1 MGAWTISFS
10 KSSCERVGG
19 RSMNQGW
26 KKRFVVFLI
35 FLLVAGVFIGV
46 RSILIKNIFD
56 EMYFGTEDVFG
67 GHLTTASWTNMKGM
81 AKNGDAVKYAVPGR
95 IRIGFSKSTLG
106 DDESFQIIWETEE
119 KQLELIYSVALFESN
134 HVASAVLNIHYS
146 PYQKRLEV
154 YPLRIVSSQN
164 IYGDTSEEAT
174 DDFFEKYGS
183 SETAYYERFTNVFET
198 VLIENWRTGNPD
210 TLFRD
215 TLGQFEMVHVQEEND
230 ELQR

>member
-1 MGAWTISFS
+1 
-10 KSSCERVGG
+10 
-19 RSMNQGW
+19 MNQGW

-174 DDFFEKYGS
+174 DDFFEKYGF
-183 SETAYYERFTNVFET
+183 SETAYYERFANVFET

>member
-1 MGAWTISFS
+1 M
-10 KSSCERVGG
+10 
-19 RSMNQGW
+19 
-26 KKRFVVFLI
+26 KKWLC
-35 FLLVAGVFIGV
+35 AGTVI
-46 RSILIKNIFD
+46 ILIIIVVYCFSSFCIQNIFD

-119 KQLELIYSVALFESN
+119 KQLELFYSVALFESI
-134 HVASAVLNIHYS
+134 HVASAVLNIYYS

-164 IYGDTSEEAT
+164 IYGDTSKEAI
-174 DDFFEKYGS
+174 DDSFEKYGS
-183 SETAYYERFTNVFET
+183 SETAYYERFANVFET

-210 TLFRD
+210 TLFLD
-215 TLGQFEMVHVQEEND
+215 TLGEFEIVYVEDFLENA
-230 ELQR
+230 

>member
-1 MGAWTISFS
+1 
-10 KSSCERVGG
+10 
-19 RSMNQGW
+19 MNQGW

-95 IRIGFSKSTLG
+95 IRIGFRKSTLG

-119 KQLELIYSVALFESN
+119 KQLELIYSVALLESN
-134 HVASAVLNIHYS
+134 HAASAVLNIHYL

-154 YPLRIVSSQN
+154 YPLRVASYQN
-164 IYGDTSEEAT
+164 IYGDTSEEAI
-174 DDFFEKYGS
+174 DGFFEKYGS
-183 SETAYYERFTNVFET
+183 SETAYYERFANVFET

>member
-1 MGAWTISFS
+1 
-10 KSSCERVGG
+10 
-19 RSMNQGW
+19 MNQGW

-174 DDFFEKYGS
+174 DDFFEKYGF

>member
-1 MGAWTISFS
+1 M
-10 KSSCERVGG
+10 
-19 RSMNQGW
+19 
-26 KKRFVVFLI
+26 KKCLC
-35 FLLVAGVFIGV
+35 AGTVI
-46 RSILIKNIFD
+46 ILIIIIVYCFSSFCIQNIFD

-81 AKNGDAVKYAVPGR
+81 AKNGDAVKYAVPGE

-119 KQLELIYSVALFESN
+119 KQLVFIYSVALLESN

-164 IYGDTSEEAT
+164 IYGDTSKEAI

-183 SETAYYERFTNVFET
+183 SETAYYERFANVFET

-210 TLFRD
+210 TLFLD
-215 TLGQFEMVHVQEEND
+215 TLGEFEIVYVEDFLENA
-230 ELQR
+230 

>member
-1 MGAWTISFS
+1 
-10 KSSCERVGG
+10 
-19 RSMNQGW
+19 MNQGW

-164 IYGDTSEEAT
+164 IYGDTSEDAI

-215 TLGQFEMVHVQEEND
+215 TLGQFEMVHVQEKND

>member
-1 MGAWTISFS
+1 MKKSLRIPLIICLLFIFCAGAFH
-10 KSSCERVGG
+10 C
-19 RSMNQGW
+19 
-26 KKRFVVFLI
+26 
-35 FLLVAGVFIGV
+35 V
-46 RSILIKNIFD
+46 RAIAIKNIFD
-56 EMYFGTEDVFG
+56 EMYFGTEDILG
-67 GHLTTASWTNMKGM
+67 GYLTSTSWTNMDDM

-146 PYQKRLEV
+146 PHQKRLEV

-174 DDFFEKYGS
+174 DNFFEKYGS
-183 SETAYYERFTNVFET
+183 SETAYYERFSDVFQT
-198 VLIENWRTGNPD
+198 ALIENWRTGNPS
-210 TLFRD
+210 TLFPD
-215 TLGQFEMVHVQEEND
+215 TLGEFEITFSENARWSM
-230 ELQR
+230 EGGGME